1 MDNILSYLEAAVL
14 RHPDKVACADQ
25 QKGYTFREV
34 RMLAMQTAR
43 EIMEKSPAGKAV
55 GVFSTHEASTLILFF
70 AAVYGGCYY
79 VPLDPQLPPEKLRSI
94 LEDADIRLVLGGPEG
109 QALLDAAGAS
119 ARLLVPDLQVRADA
133 PALPLPQ
140 IHKDTPL
147 YMVYTS
153 GSTGKPKGVLKS
165 HGAMRSFID
174 TFVAHFGF
182 TGEEIIGNQTPFF
195 FDASAK
201 DIYLMLKTGATLEV
215 IPRELFMMPPKLIR
229 YLNERR
235 ISYICWVPT
244 ALSIVTQLNTFLE
257 VMPETLERVYFVG
270 EAMPMKQLNK
280 WRRALPHIQY
290 VNLYGASEIAGI
302 SCWYEVREELPDTA
316 ALPMGKA
323 LPNCQIYLVDQGQ
336 VIRESGRIGEIY
348 YASDALALEYFHDP
362 EKTAAC
368 FAIRDLGN
376 GPQRTFKTGDLAQ
389 YDQNGD
395 LVFAARN
402 DFQIKHMGHRIELGE
417 IESVVN
423 GLAEIDR
430 CCCLYHQEKMKITL
444 FCQLSEGT
452 ELAGRDV
459 IRLLRPLLT
468 PYMLP
473 GKVIILPQLPLNAN
487 GKIDRQKLKQML
499 IK

>member
-1 MDNILSYLEAAVL
+1 MDNILTYFVQAV
-14 RHPDKVACADQ
+14 RKHPQKKAIADRER
-25 QKGYTFREV
+25 GYTFREV
-34 RMLAMQTAR
+34 QLLAMQTAR
-43 EIMEKSPAGKAV
+43 KILEMGCGCQRI
-55 GVFSTHEASTLILFF
+55 GVFSPHESSTLISFF
-70 AAVYGGCYY
+70 AVVYSGGCY
-79 VPLDPQLPPEKLRSI
+79 VPLDPELPAEKLRSI
-94 LEDADIRLVLGGPEG
+94 LEDADIRLVLGSSDSKS
-109 QALLDAAGAS
+109 LLANAGSGAQ
-119 ARLLVPDLQVRADA
+119 LLVPELQADPEIPDLPIPDA
-133 PALPLPQ
+133 A
-140 IHKDTPL
+140 KDTPL

-165 HGAMRSFID
+165 HGAMRSFIE
-174 TFVAHFGF
+174 TFAEHFSF
-182 TGEEIIGNQTPFF
+182 TGKEIIGNQTPFF

-235 ISYICWVPT
+235 VSYICWVPT
-244 ALSIVTQLNTFLE
+244 ALSIVTQLNTFQE

-270 EAMPMKQLNK
+270 EAMPVKQLNK

-336 VIRESGRIGEIY
+336 VIREPGRIGEIY

-389 YDQNGD
+389 YDPNGD

-417 IESVVN
+417 IESVAN
-423 GLAEIDR
+423 GLPEIDR

-459 IRLLRPLLT
+459 IRLLRPVLT